1 MRPKRE
7 MLDFQL
13 MMIFYQQGEWVAR
26 HGWETP
32 VSINDNYIF
41 TADDQ
46 QANDWMVVAP
56 EQEG

>member
-1 MRPKRE
+1 

-32 VSINDNYIF
+32 VSISDNYIF

>member
-13 MMIFYQQGEWVAR
+13 MMVFYLNGHLVAR

-41 TADDQ
+41 TEDDQ
-46 QANDWMVVAP
+46 LANDWMVV
-56 EQEG
+56 EKEE